1 MPPPKKNMTTGL
13 SRPPGRVGLVEA
25 KLPEPPPTAEDPRI
39 TTHLHIPAP
48 PEPKPEATEA
58 VKEARAHRREVARK
72 NRHPLVA
79 AFRDYVGDAPE
90 ADEWAGS
97 VWSIMADHARYSTS
111 MSPALSEVLIRIATE
126 IEEGR

>member
-25 KLPEPPPTAEDPRI
+25 KLPEPPPPPQPQPRMD
-39 TTHLHIPAP
+39 PAP
-48 PEPKPEATEA
+48 PAPDPE
-58 VKEARAHRREVARK
+58 VKAALAEVRAHRREVARK

-126 IEEGR
+126 IEEGK